1 MNDPALTLALAMAS
15 GMIAQVLARHLRIPG
30 IVLLLVTGIVLG
42 PDCLNVVQPASVG
55 SAMQIIVGFAV
66 AVILFEGGMNLRV
79 SRIRR
84 EARVIRKLITV
95 GALVT
100 ALGGTLAAKIFLDWE
115 WRIAI
120 LFGILVIV
128 TGPTVITPLMRRLKL
143 QRSVSTVLEAEG
155 ILLDAIGAVIAVVA
169 LEVSLSL
176 SGVAFAKGLLT
187 IIVRLLTGSLL
198 GVAGG
203 FILAAILRFR
213 NLVPDGL
220 ENVFTLTLVFVLFQ
234 GSNAMSPESGIVA
247 VTVAGLVVGNIKTAV
262 QRELME
268 FKEQMT
274 VMLIGMLFV
283 LLAADVRMAE
293 VATLGW
299 GGIFTVLV
307 LVFVVR
313 PINVF
318 VGTAGS
324 ALNLRQKILLS
335 WIAPRGI
342 VAAAVASLLA
352 LQLDQNGLN
361 GSQLRAMVFSLI
373 AGTVL
378 LSGLTGGIVAG
389 ILGLRRPRN
398 FGWVILSA
406 NDVCRALAKTLI
418 REGEEV
424 ICIDENPKACRQAEE
439 EGIRVI
445 YGNGL
450 DDRILQRVEID
461 TRMGSVSLSRNEEV
475 NLLFGEKVKKIG
487 KLRYILVGIKSDSEG
502 VTVEMVTEM
511 GATIPFG
518 QPCDIEQ
525 WVGWFRR
532 GLVAVERYTYTGSD
546 DPGLTGPGSKG
557 LFLPLVYHHNG
568 SAVPLD
574 NTVKIGVNDEVTL
587 AINSRRANEAQN
599 RLANHGWLPVR
610 EKR

>member
-15 GMIAQVLARHLRIPG
+15 GMIAQVIARHIRIPG

-42 PDCLNVVQPASVG
+42 PDCMNIVQPASIG
-55 SAMQIIVGFAV
+55 GAMQIIVGFAV
-66 AVILFEGGMNLRV
+66 AVILFEGGMNLRIN
-79 SRIRR
+79 RIRR

-100 ALGGTLAAKIFLDWE
+100 ALGGTLTAKIFLGWD

-143 QRSVSTVLEAEG
+143 QRSVATVLEAEG

-176 SGVAFAKGLLT
+176 SGVVFAKGLLT
-187 IIVRLLTGSLL
+187 IVVRLLTGSLL
-198 GVAGG
+198 GVTGG
-203 FILAAILRFR
+203 FILAALLRSR
-213 NLVPDGL
+213 NLVPEGL
-220 ENVFTLTLVFVLFQ
+220 ENVLTLTLVFVLYQ
-234 GSNAMSPESGIVA
+234 GSNALSPESGIVA
-247 VTVAGLVVGNIKTAV
+247 VTVAGLVIGNIKTVV

-283 LLAADVRMAE
+283 LLAADVRIAE
-293 VATLGW
+293 VYALGW

-307 LVFVVR
+307 LVLVVR
-313 PINVF
+313 PLNVF
-318 VGTAGS
+318 IGTAGS
-324 ALNLRQKILLS
+324 DLNLRQKALLS

-342 VAAAVASLLA
+342 VAAAVASLFA
-352 LQLDQNGLN
+352 LQLDQNGFN

-378 LSGLTGGIVAG
+378 LSGLTGGAVAG
-389 ILGLRRPRN
+389 MLGLRRPRN
-398 FGWVILSA
+398 FGWIILSA

-439 EGIRVI
+439 DGIRVI

-450 DDRILQRVEID
+450 DDRILQRAEID
-461 TRMGSVSLSRNEEV
+461 TRMGAIGLSRNEEV

-487 KLRYILVGIKSDSEG
+487 KLRQILVGLKSGNEG
-502 VTVEMVTEM
+502 VTTEMVTEM

-518 QPCDIEQ
+518 QPRDIEQ

-532 GLVAVERYTYTGSD
+532 GLVTLERYAFTGSD
-546 DPGLTGPGSKG
+546 DPGLTDPESKG
-557 LFLPLVYHHNG
+557 LFLPLVYHRNG
-568 SAVPLD
+568 SAMPLD
-574 NTVKIGVNDEVTL
+574 NTVKINVDDEVTM
-587 AINSRRANEAQN
+587 AINSHREKEAQN
-599 RLANHGWLPVR
+599 WLANHGWVPAR